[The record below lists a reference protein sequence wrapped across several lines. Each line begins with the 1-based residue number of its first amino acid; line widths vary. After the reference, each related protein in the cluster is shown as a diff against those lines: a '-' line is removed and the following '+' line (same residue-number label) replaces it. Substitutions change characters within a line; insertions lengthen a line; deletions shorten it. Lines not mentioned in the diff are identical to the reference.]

1 MMSHWFH
8 MYDYVCV
15 CVCVPMLY
23 TFEFIDYYRVLY
35 VCTCRHTGSWGIP
48 SRFVSVTILR
58 SEWLLPLWEFTVP
71 GKSPCANR
79 ILVGGFNHLE
89 KY

>member
-23 TFEFIDYYRVLY
+23 TFEFIDYDRVL
-35 VCTCRHTGSWGIP
+35 
-48 SRFVSVTILR
+48 
-58 SEWLLPLWEFTVP
+58 
-71 GKSPCANR
+71 
-79 ILVGGFNHLE
+79 
-89 KY
+89 